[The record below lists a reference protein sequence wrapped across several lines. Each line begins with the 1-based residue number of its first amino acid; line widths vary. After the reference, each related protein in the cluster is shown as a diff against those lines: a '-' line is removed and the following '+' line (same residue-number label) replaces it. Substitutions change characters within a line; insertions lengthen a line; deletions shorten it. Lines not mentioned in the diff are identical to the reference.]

1 MTETVVVVGATGEM
15 GRAICR
21 DLLARDYDV
30 LAIARSDDALTA
42 LAGDLPGLR
51 CCVADI
57 SSDDA
62 IEAIRAEL
70 VHDVRGVVHG
80 PGVATAGGA
89 LTAPTSAVVDAVNI
103 KVGGFMRLARAVH
116 ARLQRQSRLIAIGGH
131 YGFEPSAYAAT
142 AGVANAALANLVRQ
156 FSWAYGER
164 GVTAHLLVPGPADTP
179 RLRRVADARA
189 ERDGITTEDVLES
202 MRGESAIGQ
211 FTTLESVAWAV
222 TMLLDPRADAMA
234 GGPLYMDSGRRHG
247 IS

>member
-21 DLLARDYDV
+21 DLLERDYDV
-30 LAIARSDDALTA
+30 LAIARSDDALAA
-42 LAGDLPGLR
+42 LTDDLPALR
-51 CCVADI
+51 RCVADI

-62 IEAIRAEL
+62 IEAIRAKL

-103 KVGGFMRLARAVH
+103 KVGGFMRLARAVDG
-116 ARLQRQSRLIAIGGH
+116 RLQRQSRLIAIGGH

-156 FSWAYGER
+156 FSWA
-164 GVTAHLLVPGPADTP
+164 
-179 RLRRVADARA
+179 
-189 ERDGITTEDVLES
+189 
-202 MRGESAIGQ
+202 
-211 FTTLESVAWAV
+211 
-222 TMLLDPRADAMA
+222 
-234 GGPLYMDSGRRHG
+234 
-247 IS
+247 